1 MAWHSLFSLDRK
13 GHFVKTGLILLVVSG
28 TILYGELNKWWNIDD
43 GKILVIVGI
52 VFIIGWLIFIKGFK
66 MGPRM
71 WVIPI
76 EEVVNAPSRRRGRL
90 REESN
95 AGPDK
100 EG

>member
-1 MAWHSLFSLDRK
+1 MPSSVLQNSLTDS
-13 GHFVKTGLILLVVSG
+13 TVSG
-28 TILYGELNKWWNIDD
+28 NMSDMEKKKLEDLMTVQEAADVLGLT
-43 GKILVIVGI
+43 VGRI
-52 VFIIGWLIFIKGFK
+52 RQMLRAEVIKGFK